1 MEGRRALIAVIVA
14 VILWSAC
21 SLFVRAGDTDALVF
35 TTWRLWLA
43 IVPLGVIVG
52 IRSRGVGART
62 FKPTDVTT
70 GRWILLL
77 FGAGAFFV
85 SGAATAFAA
94 LQMTTL
100 LNVTLIGALGPVII
114 IGFAVVFLGE
124 TVHQRLIVQ
133 GTVAILATL
142 VVALAAAGSGGTWSL
157 AGDIVAIVSLF
168 LNAGWFLYGR
178 VLRTSITVDPFA
190 LMLGTMMT
198 GALILTPI
206 TLVVHGSLA
215 IGRVGL
221 FYATCVMLAG
231 TTAHVLM
238 IWAHRYIPTSVSS
251 PLLLAE
257 PPLVAAGAWIWFGE
271 SLGPVEI
278 IGSAVVVASLWGVVR
293 SEDLEQVEQA
303 VPDPAPPT

>member
-1 MEGRRALIAVIVA
+1 MAGRRALSAVVVA

-43 IVPLGVIVG
+43 ILPLGVIVWL
-52 IRSRGVGART
+52 RSNGAAARP
-62 FKPTDVTT
+62 FKPTDITT
-70 GRWILLL
+70 SRWVLVL

-85 SGAATAFAA
+85 AGAATAFAA

-100 LNVTLIGALGPVII
+100 LNVTLIGALAPVVII
-114 IGFAVVFLGE
+114 AFAVMFLGE
-124 TVHQRLIVQ
+124 HIHTRLLVQ
-133 GTVAILATL
+133 GSIAIVATF
-142 VVALAAAGSGGTWSL
+142 VVALAAAGGGGTWSL
-157 AGDIVAIVSLF
+157 AGDIMAVVSLF

-190 LMLGTMMT
+190 LMFGTMVT
-198 GALILTPI
+198 GALILSPI
-206 TLVVHGSLA
+206 TLVAHGSLA
-215 IGRVGL
+215 ISGKGL
-221 FYATCVMLAG
+221 FFAVCVMVAG

-238 IWAHRYIPTSVSS
+238 IWAHRFIPTSVSS

-257 PPLVAAGAWIWFGE
+257 PPLVAAGAWVWFGE

-278 IGSAVVVASLWGVVR
+278 IGSAIVVASLWGVVR
-293 SEDLEQVEQA
+293 SEDLEQVEHDL
-303 VPDPAPPT
+303 PDPAPPT